1 MIPIK
6 LELQNFRCFNNIVIN
21 FNPFNVALIIGEEY
35 GNVDISNGVGKS
47 TLFEGLTWVL
57 YNKSKSRTIDK
68 VIKIGKI
75 IVSGTFIFQ
84 KDGEKFKV
92 VRRMSKK
99 NNASEVLFFKK
110 IGKSWVRICED
121 GTPSLVT
128 KVIAQTIG
136 AQYDTFLNSVYFKQ
150 DDITKFADAS
160 PSERKEILKEALHIN
175 IWDKYQAI
183 AKGFLKDFVTKKMLL
198 DKRISEFQDLDEE
211 AARLILL
218 QELGEETIE
227 LSKDRIEQLEDEL
240 ESYRD
245 ELTKLASL
253 DNVNNSKQYKVTV
266 EKKKELLKKI
276 DQINNKIKL
285 TEESHKKN
293 KYKMSRI
300 NEDRSTLYKKIEKA
314 EKDTFVVASLAGE
327 NNLEKLIQT
336 HVEELDEVK
345 EGLTKYKLQL
355 KQLELLQPGKQCPT
369 CLSDFDELD
378 EIVAKRKKRKRY
390 LESKIYE
397 LTESQTECEIEL
409 GHTKAIKIKTRKTIG
424 EIEKA
429 KLVISKYTME
439 EDFLKKDN
447 EKLETLLKTFLK
459 NGEIAKSELV
469 DVRELIKEYKVF
481 KDSEDRLENLRA
493 SEESADA
500 NLSVLRE
507 ELLGEGIKLG
517 SVTAKIEENNR
528 LKSERLILLKQQEE
542 LKEETR
548 TYKYL
553 AKSFGKDGV
562 PAIIVENIT
571 QELRQFANQILE
583 KVCHRPTSIDFVT
596 QKKNDNGSWSET
608 FEVIVTMDGTD
619 FELRDL
625 SGGEKIRISIAIR
638 LAISHVLT
646 RRRGSGIN
654 FLLLDEV
661 DQSLDK
667 HGVESLSNMI
677 HLLSGSYKILII
689 THNDM
694 MKEKFSNIIT
704 VRRNGDHS
712 VILQ

>member
-110 IGKSWVRICED
+110 IDKSWVRICED

-175 IWDKYQAI
+175 IWDKYQAT

-285 TEESHKKN
+285 TEESHKIN

-300 NEDRSTLYKKIEKA
+300 NENRSTLYKKIEKA

-409 GHTKAIKIKTRKTIG
+409 DHTKAIKIKTRKTIG

-439 EDFLKKDN
+439 EGFLKKDN

-493 SEESADA
+493 SEESVDA

-596 QKKNDNGSWSET
+596 QKKNDNGSWGET

-694 MKEKFSNIIT
+694 MKEKFNNIIT
-704 VRRNGDHS
+704 VRRSGDHS